1 MPLNAEPDTDSVQ
14 FSKQKSEVARH
25 HINEQSQKIDSDI
38 SITSHM
44 HTSCCMLRRAM
55 CKCVQACN
63 SHIATKWQLFI
74 THATISR
81 FLLFLGR
88 SRSSWSISR
97 ALFYRW
103 WCYIPFFGSCRLR
116 KFTFIGIWCIC
127 NRHIMWN
134 DKVLIGERHVGI
146 C

>member
-1 MPLNAEPDTDSVQ
+1 MPLNAEPGTDSVQ

-88 SRSSWSISR
+88 VGVAEASAGRCSTGGDVIFHSSAPADS
-97 ALFYRW
+97 
-103 WCYIPFFGSCRLR
+103 GSLPSSVSGVSATGTSCGMT
-116 KFTFIGIWCIC
+116 KY
-127 NRHIMWN
+127 
-134 DKVLIGERHVGI
+134 
-146 C
+146 